1 MSKAKLVFRKLKM
14 KKYFSIFRI
23 SFAQEFVYRLNFIM
37 WRFRN
42 VVQVFLIFFL
52 WDSIFSIP
60 GKVVFG
66 YDRAKILTYIFFLF
80 VVKSLV
86 SASRS
91 VDVAGDISRGDLT
104 NYLLK
109 PVNFFKYWFTR
120 DISSKALNFVFA
132 IFEFVLLFILLKPT
146 LFFQFNFIANFLF
159 LGSLV
164 CAIVIY
170 FCLLMIFS
178 SLTFWLVEQAWGLIF
193 LLNIFIEFLGGGLF
207 PIDILPSI
215 FQKILYLTPFPYLYF
230 VPIQIYL
237 GKFGGNAINMFLMS
251 LAWTIILIF
260 FLRFVWTMGLK
271 EYRAEGR

>member
-1 MSKAKLVFRKLKM
+1 MKRYLAVFK
-14 KKYFSIFRI
+14 I

-52 WDSIFSIP
+52 WDSIFSSP

-66 YDRAKILTYIFFLF
+66 YDRSKILTYIFSLF

-86 SASRS
+86 SSSRS
-91 VDVAGDISRGDLT
+91 VDIAGDISRGDLT

-109 PVNFFKYWFTR
+109 PVSYFKYWFTR
-120 DISSKALNFVFA
+120 DISSKALNFIFA
-132 IFEFVLLFILLKPT
+132 IFEFALLFILLKPT
-146 LFFQFNFIANFLF
+146 LFFQTSLITNFLF

-164 CAIVIY
+164 AAIIIY
-170 FCLLMIFS
+170 FCLLLIFS
-178 SLTFWLVEQAWGLIF
+178 SLTFWYPEQAWGLVF
-193 LLNIFIEFLGGGLF
+193 LLNIFVEFLGGGLF
-207 PIDILPSI
+207 PIDVLPST
-215 FQKILYLTPFPYLYF
+215 FQTVLYLTPFPYLYF

-237 GKFGGNAINMFLMS
+237 GKFASSISLNMFAMS
-251 LAWTIILIF
+251 LFWAF
-260 FLRFVWTMGLK
+260 FLTFTLRFVWRLGLK